1 MNKIAVAR
9 ELMAIAKELTA
20 DKSFRAAP
28 KMKKIYREDRDRY
41 EEVNVSVDMG
51 EDMLFGTGLDDLI
64 GALKQQQQ
72 VVAAELSRIIRKY
85 GLKYDSKN
93 LSDVRV
99 KMGDGRSL
107 VVRGGF
113 ATDLGELPMD
123 DLKREGYVYTG

>member
-1 MNKIAVAR
+1 MNKTAVAR
-9 ELMAIAKELTA
+9 ELVSIAKELTA
-20 DKSFRAAP
+20 AP
-28 KMKKIYREDRDRY
+28 KMKKTYREDRDRY

-51 EDMLFGTGLDDLI
+51 EDMLFGIKIDDLI

-72 VVAAELSRIIRKY
+72 VIAAELSRIIRKY

-113 ATDLGELPMD
+113 ATDLGGLPTD
-123 DLKREGYVYTG
+123 DLEREG